1 MTISIWRYSHFAL
14 AVSSFLL
21 LTLASVTGI
30 ILAFEPVTEKVQ
42 PYKASDFDKLHLSQV
57 VPVLKAHYP
66 GLQEI
71 KVDDNDFVLITW
83 SDTTGDNQKGYVHPA
98 TGALLGKLREKP
110 ALFQW
115 TTTLHRSLFLHETG
129 RIIMGITAFLLILVT
144 LSGIAL
150 VIQRQKGLKRFF
162 HPIEQGN
169 WAQYYHVLFGRFALF
184 PILAVAI
191 TGTLLA
197 LAQFDNWAPKKTIL
211 SVNTDNVAEEP
222 ARKPA
227 AFPLFQQTLLGEVQ
241 SLEFPFSNFPE
252 DYYTL
257 KLKDRHM
264 AVNQFTGD
272 ILAQQSL
279 DKTVL
284 LNNWSMRWH
293 TGRNGI
299 IWAIVLAITAGY
311 LLFFIYSGLV
321 ITIKRRSGRVRNK
334 YKAADARVII
344 LVGTENGT
352 TNRFAASVYKQL
364 IGHGEMVY
372 LAGLDKYTAFP
383 NAQYLIVMTSTYGLG
398 DPPAN
403 GKHFATQL
411 VKHPQAQPVQYSV
424 VGFGSRSYQDF
435 CQFATDTDHWLQ
447 QQPWAQAALALHT
460 VDDRSPQDFSHWLT
474 AWSQTTG
481 LHLTLSR
488 DLLSTNK
495 HGLRKVEVM
504 HKTAVDAND
513 SFQVRLKLKGLTK
526 VSSGDLLAIYPKN
539 DHRERLYSIGKIGK
553 EIQLSIKLH
562 EHGLGSRFL
571 HDLEPGEILSARVVK
586 NQHFHFPRK
595 ARAVIMIANGTGIAP
610 FLGMINSNYKSV
622 PIQLYAGFRTKAAF
636 ALYRTFLQGCM
647 DNGKLDDIHLALS
660 RETGKHYVSDLLLR
674 DQEHV
679 FTHLQDGGIIMICGS
694 LSMQKDVLTLLEKI
708 SAARKG
714 PGVDTWQSNGQLL
727 SDCY

>member
-42 PYKASDFDKLHLSQV
+42 PYKAHEFDALHLSEV
-57 VPVLKAHYP
+57 IPALKAQYP

-83 SDTTGDNQKGYVHPA
+83 SDKTGDNQKAYVHPI
-98 TGALLGKLREKP
+98 TGAQLGTPHEKP

-129 RIIMGITAFLLILVT
+129 RIIMGITAFLLVLVT

-150 VIQRQKGLKRFF
+150 VVQRQEGLKRFF

-169 WAQYYHVLFGRFALF
+169 WAQYYHVLFGRFVLF

-191 TGTLLA
+191 TGALLA
-197 LAQFDNWAPKKTIL
+197 LAQFDSWAPKKTML
-211 SVNTDNVAEEP
+211 KVDTDHVAEAP
-222 ARKPA
+222 ARKPME
-227 AFPLFQQTLLGEVQ
+227 FPVFEATLLSQVQ
-241 SLEFPFSNFPE
+241 SVEFPFSDFPE

-257 KLKDRHM
+257 KLKDRHI

-272 ILAQQSL
+272 ILAQENL
-279 DKTVL
+279 DRTVL

-299 IWAIVLAITAGY
+299 VWAIVLAITAGY

-321 ITIKRRSGRVRNK
+321 ITVKRRSGRVRNK
-334 YKAADARVII
+334 YKGADARIVI

-352 TNRFAASVYKQL
+352 TYRFASSVYKQL
-364 IGHGEMVY
+364 LAHGEKAY
-372 LAGLDKYTAFP
+372 IAGLDKYTVFP
-383 NAQYLIVMTSTYGLG
+383 RAEHFVIMTSTYGLG

-403 GKHFATQL
+403 GKQFAAQL
-411 VKHPQAQPVQYSV
+411 MKHAQPHPVQYSV

-435 CQFATDTDHWLQ
+435 CQFATDTDHLLQ
-447 QQPWAQAALALHT
+447 QQSWATAALPLHT
-460 VDDRSPQDFSHWLT
+460 IDDRSPQDFSNWLT
-474 AWSQTTG
+474 AWSQHTG
-481 LHLTLSR
+481 LHLTLTR
-488 DLLSTNK
+488 DLLTSNK
-495 HGLRKVEVM
+495 HGMRRLEVM
-504 HKTAVDAND
+504 HKTPVDDNE
-513 SFQVRLKLKGLTK
+513 SFQVRLKLKGMTK
-526 VSSGDLLAIYPKN
+526 VASGDLLAIYPKS

-562 EHGLGSRFL
+562 EKGLGSRYL
-571 HDLEPGEILSARVVK
+571 HDLTTGETITGRIVK
-586 NQHFHFPRK
+586 NQHFHFPKK
-595 ARAVIMIANGTGIAP
+595 ATAVIMIANGTGIAP
-610 FLGMINSNYKSV
+610 FLGMIDGNHKSV
-622 PIQLYAGFRTKAAF
+622 PIQLYTGFRTKAAF
-636 ALYRTFLQGCM
+636 ALYRSFLQSCM

-660 RETGKHYVSDLLLR
+660 RESGKHYVSDLLLR

-679 FTHLQDGGIIMICGS
+679 FTHLQEGGVIMICGS
-694 LSMQKDVLTLLEKI
+694 LSMQKDVLALLEKI
-708 SAARKG
+708 SQEKKG
-714 PGVDTWQSNGQLL
+714 PGVETWGSRGQLM

>member
-1 MTISIWRYSHFAL
+1 MTMSIWRYSHFAL

-30 ILAFEPVTEKVQ
+30 ILAIEPVTEKVQ
-42 PYKASDFDKLHLSQV
+42 PYKSATFDELHLAQV
-57 VPVLKAHYP
+57 VPALKAQYP

-83 SDTTGDNQKGYVHPA
+83 SGKEGDNQKAYVNPV
-98 TGALLGKLREKP
+98 TGAILGTPHEKN

-129 RIIMGITAFLLILVT
+129 RLIMGVTAFLLILVT

-150 VIQRQKGLKRFF
+150 IIQRQKGIKRFF

-169 WAQYYHVLFGRFALF
+169 WAQYYHVLFGRFVLF

-197 LAQFDNWAPKKTIL
+197 IAQFDSWAPKKTIL
-211 SVNTDNVAEEP
+211 KVDTDNVAEEP
-222 ARKPA
+222 ARTPA
-227 AFPLFQQTLLGEVQ
+227 EFPLFGQTLLSQVQ
-241 SLEFPFSNFPE
+241 SVEFPFSDFPE

-257 KLKDRHM
+257 KLKDRHI

-272 ILAQQSL
+272 ILAQEAL
-279 DKTVL
+279 DRTVL

-299 IWAIVLAITAGY
+299 LWAIVLAITAGY

-334 YKAADARVII
+334 FKANEARIII

-352 TNRFAASVYKQL
+352 TNRFAASVFKQL
-364 IGHGEMVY
+364 ISHGEKVY

-383 NAQYLIVMTSTYGLG
+383 NADHLIIMTSTYGLG

-403 GKHFATQL
+403 GNQFAAQL
-411 VKHPQAQPVQYSV
+411 AKHPQTQPLQYSV

-435 CQFATDTDHWLQ
+435 CQFAVDTDHLLQ
-447 QQPWAQAALALHT
+447 QQSWAQASLPLYT
-460 VDDRSPQDFSHWLT
+460 VDDRSPQDFSNWLT
-474 AWSQTTG
+474 AWSQLTG
-481 LHLTLSR
+481 HPLTLSR

-495 HGLRKVEVM
+495 HGLRKLDVK
-504 HKTAVDAND
+504 HKTAVDENE

-526 VSSGDLLAIYPKN
+526 VVSGDLLAIYPRN
-539 DHRERLYSIGKIGK
+539 DHRERMYSIGKIGK

-571 HDLEPGEILSARVVK
+571 HDLEPGTTISGRIVK
-586 NQHFHFPRK
+586 NQHFHFPKK
-595 ARAVIMIANGTGIAP
+595 APAVIMIANGTGIAP
-610 FLGMINSNYKSV
+610 FLGMIDSNNKST

-636 ALYRTFLQGCM
+636 ALYRSFLQNCM
-647 DNGKLDDIHLALS
+647 NDGKLDDIHLALS
-660 RETGKHYVSDLLLR
+660 RESGKHYVSDLLLR

-679 FTHLQDGGIIMICGS
+679 FTHLQEGGFIMICGS
-694 LSMQKDVLTLLEKI
+694 LSMQKDVLALLEKI
-708 SAARKG
+708 SQEKKG
-714 PGVDTWQSNGQLL
+714 PGVESWQSRGLIM